1 MKLRNDLVLTCQK
14 LGQGRWLAQG
24 VRVPA
29 AKPDDAS
36 TIPGSTGRRAGSHRL
51 SASLHISNHGMHVP
65 IHSHADSN
73 LD

>member
-1 MKLRNDLVLTCQK
+1 MLTCQK

-36 TIPGSTGRRAGSHRL
+36 TIPGSTGRREMVPTGCL
-51 SASLHISNHGMHVP
+51 LAST
-65 IHSHADSN
+65 
-73 LD
+73 